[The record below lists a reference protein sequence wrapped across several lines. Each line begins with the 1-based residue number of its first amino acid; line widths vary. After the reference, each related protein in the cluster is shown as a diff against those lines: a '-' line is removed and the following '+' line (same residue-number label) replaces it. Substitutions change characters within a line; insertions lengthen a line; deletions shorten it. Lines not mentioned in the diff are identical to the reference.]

1 MPMQDPDAALLAVFR
16 HVALQNPAKTLK
28 EGRPIFDDMEVC
40 EIRFPGRRDWQA
52 FPATAVSHWA
62 TDPHTGGQMQVT
74 YAERFAR
81 QYQQFKSHAAQ
92 TKSGTPL
99 SHAPFLT
106 EGRRAE
112 LRAQNI
118 FTVEALASIDGQD
131 LKNLGQG
138 GRDLKNAAEDYI
150 LEAKMSAPNLQ
161 MQAEL
166 EALKARNQV
175 LEDDM
180 AAVKKAQAS
189 AAAEFDDMSEDALR
203 DYIKSHSGHA
213 PQGQLTRKTLL
224 RMALDAR
231 PNKAA

>member
-16 HVALQNPAKTLK
+16 HTAIPNAAKTLK
-28 EGRPIFDDMEVC
+28 EGRPIYDDMEVC

-52 FPATAVSHWA
+52 FPATDFSHWA
-62 TDPHTGGQMQVT
+62 LDPHTGGQIKVT

-99 SHAPFLT
+99 THAPFLT
-106 EGRRAE
+106 EARRAE

-118 FTVEALASIDGQD
+118 FTVEALATLDGQD
-131 LKNLGQG
+131 LKNLGTG
-138 GRDLKNAAEDYI
+138 GRELKNAAEDYI
-150 LEAKMSAPNLQ
+150 TEAKASAPNLQ

-180 AAVKKAQAS
+180 ATVKKAQAS
-189 AAAEFDDMSEDALR
+189 AAAEFDEMTEDQLR